1 MNSTTKKIIIIA
13 IAAIVVICAATAG
26 ILVKN
31 GMDAKANSETTL
43 PSANSEVP
51 NQDIQEPQTFAPLT
65 TPVPS
70 EPVSEI
76 VSNVV
81 QATQNAVKP
90 LKPNKP
96 DTNQNAGGNNVQASK
111 PASNNSGEAPTKLLS
126 DMENIVDNAIGD
138 NTENP
143 ALLGYKKNIEHGYY
157 YTDDKDC
164 WQKNAGYNE
173 VYDQMAPVA
182 CMFIDQIRIRFTYEH
197 KDWMIQF
204 WKGQYG
210 WLLVGAEIGVYTAPE
225 GTYTGAT
232 GDVNHY
238 NCADKSDW
246 LNMQLDCYWSEN
258 NTGTYKKVF
267 TREYGKYWWA
277 TGFVKGQLTKYSAP
291 RTELKVRGRITFK
304 SAEMADL
311 FVIGLRR
318 GGFLKS
324 GDVSNMVDDS
334 YYQNGADVTVLWST
348 IQEDCFVGYGE

>member
-26 ILVKN
+26 VLVKN
-31 GMDAKANSETTL
+31 GIDAKANNETTQ
-43 PSANSEVP
+43 PTVNYEAPTQEQN
-51 NQDIQEPQTFAPLT
+51 EPQTFAPVTL
-65 TPVPS
+65 PVPS

-81 QATQNAVKP
+81 EATKNAANAAKP
-90 LKPNKP
+90 NNKP
-96 DTNQNAGGNNVQASK
+96 DKNENAGAQTPTKNQS
-111 PASNNSGEAPTKLLS
+111 SEAPTKLLD
-126 DMENIVDNAIGD
+126 DMGNIVDNAIGD
-138 NTENP
+138 DKENP

-164 WQKNAGYNE
+164 WQENAGYNE

-182 CMFIDQIRIRFTYEH
+182 CMFIDQVRIRFTYEH

-232 GDVNHY
+232 GNANHY
-238 NCADKSDW
+238 NCADKEDW
-246 LNMQLDCYWSEN
+246 LYMQLDCYWSEN
-258 NTGTYKKVF
+258 NTGKYKKVF
-267 TREYGKYWWA
+267 TREYDKYWWA

-304 SAEMADL
+304 SQEMADL

-318 GGFLKS
+318 SGFLRS
-324 GDVSNMVDDS
+324 ADVSNMVDDS

-348 IQEDCFVGYGE
+348 IEHDCFVGYGE